1 MPSAPRSRLRSRSA
15 RPWITPVD
23 RKLLEALAS
32 APSVAGACRQAGL
45 TRDRGVYRLRRLSEG
60 FGSAVVQSRRGG
72 PGVGGARLTRFG
84 RSLLERSRGGEPG
97 APHRNRLSGT
107 YHAGPAPRVD
117 VEGGPSLV
125 VAFRAR
131 EGEHVTVGCAPEAL
145 LLARARFDSS
155 ARNVL
160 PAVVAGSR
168 SVGREREEVTLLL
181 GRAELRA
188 SVTPAA
194 VERLKLARGRRLF
207 VYLKATALWREG
219 RAQS

>member
-1 MPSAPRSRLRSRSA
+1 VPSARRPRRRSPPA

-23 RKLLEALAS
+23 RRLLEALAS

-60 FGSAVVQSRRGG
+60 FGGEVVRSRRGG
-72 PGVGGARLTRFG
+72 PGVGGARLTRLG
-84 RSLLERSRGGEPG
+84 RSLLERARGSGPG
-97 APHRNRLSGT
+97 APHRNRMTGT
-107 YHAGPAPRVD
+107 YRAGPPPRVE

-131 EGEHVTVGCAPEAL
+131 EGEAVTVGCGPESL

-160 PAVVAGSR
+160 PAVVARSR
-168 SVGREREEVTLLL
+168 SVGREREEVTLRL

-194 VERLKLARGRRLF
+194 VERLGLARGRRLF
-207 VYLKATALWREG
+207 VYLKATALRREAPVG
-219 RAQS
+219 R